1 MYAHVPNGDSGATR
15 RREWFLVR
23 RRPKPV
29 AYVAVGR
36 GARMP
41 QDPDQ
46 LRDNEGGGDEPNDQ
60 EMRDEDI
67 L

>member
-1 MYAHVPNGDSGATR
+1 MV
-15 RREWFLVR
+15 LVR